1 MAPKR
6 NSQPQTLSFSELTI
20 WKTKLPDIQF
30 AILPPFNDRPNP
42 LATESRIY
50 VSVFSPGAVCALQR
64 ADGRLIWRRELPKF
78 GSSSVY
84 LEDRR
89 LFAKTANTLFAM
101 DPDAGEIL
109 WSFSPYG
116 REGESIYSSPS
127 SGEGRV
133 YIGDRMGWLH
143 CLDAASGETIWKR
156 RTNRTENCSV
166 NSTPVLINDLVIV
179 STNAKTA
186 IAYEAQSGKQVWQQ
200 HLNAPSGFGPLV
212 HRGTILA
219 VANSLIRTQSKDG
232 KGSSEFCMA
241 WLEGRPSVTSPY
253 RIVLT
258 FQPDLYGANL
268 PSDKAA
274 VERVAAQE
282 VEFSTMILVSNS
294 GVQRTKQFVAFCP
307 HFRYEPTTRFLYMSH
322 LGGVDVFHPTAG
334 RLIWRLKTT
343 EDTNGGVGA
352 VDTMDNKLYVL
363 TGDGTV
369 HALGHPVQA

>member
-30 AILPPFNDRPNP
+30 AVLPPFNDRPNP

-50 VSVFSPGAVCALQR
+50 VSVFSPGAICALQR

-200 HLNAPSGFGPLV
+200 HLNAPSGFGPTFTEVLFW
-212 HRGTILA
+212 RL
-219 VANSLIRTQSKDG
+219 RT
-232 KGSSEFCMA
+232 
-241 WLEGRPSVTSPY
+241 PY
-253 RIVLT
+253 TYSI
-258 FQPDLYGANL
+258 Q
-268 PSDKAA
+268 
-274 VERVAAQE
+274 ERERFVKI
-282 VEFSTMILVSNS
+282 FH
-294 GVQRTKQFVAFCP
+294 GV
-307 HFRYEPTTRFLYMSH
+307 
-322 LGGVDVFHPTAG
+322 AG
-334 RLIWRLKTT
+334 RSTKRSPVRT
-343 EDTNGGVGA
+343 
-352 VDTMDNKLYVL
+352 
-363 TGDGTV
+363 
-369 HALGHPVQA
+369 ALS